1 MTGLLFCCLLFSGL
15 KFILNVE
22 GYDCMVSSLT
32 SIFVADIFGVVL
44 VAVLL
49 AGNRWLLRSASIE
62 NRALLAMVILT
73 MVSCGMDC
81 LLFAIDKINIPILRM
96 IAIFGDSWLYV
107 SNLLCA
113 FLWLFFLTKYACG
126 GISKWHMNV
135 LLVVVGLGLLGVLFN
150 LFYPFIFS
158 IDETNTYHRYWG
170 YWLYTAVDYLITIDS
185 IAVYFWKKSK
195 NGVLRIFPI
204 GVYLIPLMIGTVAQT
219 VFYGVSAI
227 AASLA
232 ISMAGVLTTMQT
244 DLIFKDG
251 LTGLYNRIY
260 LDHHLASVAQSRNSV
275 INALM
280 LNMKGLKIINEK
292 FGHAVGDEALKN
304 LAKVLQKSMGD
315 VGVPLRYSGDE
326 FIVLLNTRNEAEMNS
341 CLQAID
347 ISLEKFNEKS
357 NVPYELAV
365 AVGSAQQDLRTYGVD
380 GFINTI
386 HTKMRENKSK
396 AT

>member
-1 MTGLLFCCLLFSGL
+1 M
-15 KFILNVE
+15 I
-22 GYDCMVSSLT
+22 SSLT
-32 SIFVADIFGVVL
+32 SIFVADVFGFVL

-49 AGNRWLLRSASIE
+49 AGNRWLFRSASIE
-62 NRALLAMVILT
+62 NRALLAMVLLT
-73 MVSCGMDC
+73 MVSCAMDST
-81 LLFAIDKINIPILRM
+81 LFAIDGINNSILR
-96 IAIFGDSWLYV
+96 IVAIFGDSWLYV

-126 GISKWHMNV
+126 GISKRHMNA
-135 LLVVVGLGLLGVLFN
+135 LVTVVGLGLLGVLIN

-170 YWLYTAVDYLITIDS
+170 YWLYTVVDYLITMDS
-185 IAVYFWKKSK
+185 IAIYFWKKSK

-204 GVYLIPLMIGTVAQT
+204 GVYLIPLMIGTIAQT

-260 LDHHLASVAQSRNSV
+260 LDHHLTSVVQSKNSV
-275 INALM
+275 VKALM
-280 LNMKGLKIINEK
+280 LNMKGLKVINAK

-315 VGVPLRYSGDE
+315 VGVPLRYAGDE
-326 FIVLLNTRNEAEMNS
+326 FIVLLNTHNEAEMNS
-341 CLQAID
+341 CIQAIE
-347 ISLEKFNEKS
+347 ISLENFNSKS
-357 NVPYELAV
+357 NAPYELAV
-365 AVGSAQQDLRTYGVD
+365 AVGSAQQDLRVYGVD

-386 HTKMRENKSK
+386 HTKMRENKAKVS
-396 AT
+396 

>member
-1 MTGLLFCCLLFSGL
+1 MET
-15 KFILNVE
+15 
-22 GYDCMVSSLT
+22 LT

-49 AGNRWLLRSASIE
+49 AGNRWLLCSASIE
-62 NRALLAMVILT
+62 NRALLAMVVLT
-73 MVSCGMDC
+73 MISCAMDAI
-81 LLFAIDKINIPILRM
+81 LFAIDTINIPLLRVV
-96 IAIFGDSWLYV
+96 AIFGDSWLYA

-126 GISKWHMNV
+126 GISQKHMRA
-135 LLVVVGLGLLGVLFN
+135 LLVVVGLGLLGIIVN

-170 YWLYTAVDYLITIDS
+170 YWIYVAMDYLITMDS
-185 IAVYFWKKSK
+185 IAIYLWKKSK
-195 NGVLRIFPI
+195 NGVRRIFPI
-204 GVYLIPLMIGTVAQT
+204 GVYLFPLMIGTLAQT
-219 VFYGVSAI
+219 MIYGISAI

-232 ISMAGVLTTMQT
+232 ISMAGVLTTLQT

-260 LDHHLASVAQSRNSV
+260 LDHHLASIVQSRNSV
-275 INALM
+275 VNALM
-280 LNMKGLKIINEK
+280 LNMKGLKKINAK
-292 FGHAVGDEALKN
+292 FGHAMGDEALKN

-326 FIVLLNTRNEAEMNS
+326 FIVILKTQNEAELNS
-341 CLQAID
+341 CIQAIE
-347 ISLEKFNEKS
+347 ISLENFNSKS
-357 NVPYELAV
+357 GAPYELAV

-396 AT
+396 ES